1 MTYNKKDVKKSFKD
15 IGYKVSFKTYS
26 NFIACII
33 KHEDGQ
39 EMPSMFT
46 SETLNKF
53 KLAIDLKNVVKGQCF
68 ENSYRIV
75 L

>member
-1 MTYNKKDVKKSFKD
+1 MTYNKKDIRKSFKD

-26 NFIACII
+26 DFIARTV
-33 KHEDGQ
+33 KHIDGQ

-46 SETLNKF
+46 SDTLNKF
-53 KLAIDLKNVVKGQCF
+53 KPAIDLRNTFKGQCF